1 MHLDCEMEKVNTQG
15 TGISTCNSADHDI
28 FVSNLQCGEVLCY
41 SVVLIKGGV
50 TNKNNSLC
58 VPQNC
63 KIKQFNNFSG
73 LSKTTQWPIINFR
86 FKCLVELSLEENEL
100 VVECC
105 GRTLELKLHYKPRK
119 TSLSVI
125 PLYIVCHGHD
135 GKFQAPAGVENSI
148 RSACERI
155 ALGAKLIQTVIA
167 EKLYDCNFGR
177 KTFQLET
184 DIDPS
189 APDCVTFHS
198 QLSHEKARK
207 MNPHELWEHFGREL
221 MMSSLG
227 SNNRKFL
234 AFLSCTRYNPPTD
247 GTVPNTYTEMLS
259 AMEAHV
265 ALGGGGL
272 AIFGSACLYTWAKTV
287 EDVLPYLTNQ
297 TKVDSKYFMDDSCYR
312 GTYGSC
318 FSTTLGSALHELG
331 HTFDLGH
338 SSDGIMGRGFD
349 NIDLVFT
356 VPKNDN
362 ENRTSSKT
370 CAHIA
375 KPVFREL
382 SQNST
387 VCLTRLLQVSYT
399 VTPLEEKLKQKQENI
414 NRRADFN
421 STENVHNAKLHGTD
435 KKFASQSGNN
445 FEKTNSL
452 QNKKPNYT
460 TEKLMD
466 ISDHTYWSKSCAA
479 LLSYHRWFNDYTD
492 KFSGELVLDSVRNV
506 IESSVG
512 IRVVEI
518 RDGSGQILCDW
529 QFLEEKKVTEFA
541 LPSEVYSEAGQLL
554 VAEDSAGNIL
564 KHPLPFYAVSASV
577 P

>member
-1 MHLDCEMEKVNTQG
+1 MHLVLEMEKVNTQS
-15 TGISTCNSADHDI
+15 TSTSTCCNGDHDI
-28 FVSNLQCGEVLCY
+28 FVSNLQCGEILCY

-50 TNKNNSLC
+50 TNKNDNVC
-58 VPQNC
+58 DPHNC
-63 KIKQFNNFSG
+63 KVKQFHKFSG
-73 LSKTTQWPIINFR
+73 MSKTTEWPVLNFN
-86 FKCLVELSLEENEL
+86 FKCLVELNLEENHI
-100 VVECC
+100 VIECC
-105 GRTLELKLHYKPRK
+105 GRALDLTLHYKPRK
-119 TSLSVI
+119 TILSVI
-125 PLYIVCHGHD
+125 PLYIICHGHD
-135 GKFQAPAGVENSI
+135 GKFQAPTGIDNSI

-155 ALGAKLIQTVIA
+155 AVGAKLIQTITA
-167 EKLYDCNFGR
+167 EKMYECNMGR
-177 KTFQLET
+177 KTFQLER

-198 QLSHEKARK
+198 HLSHERARK
-207 MNPHELWEHFGREL
+207 MKPHELWEHFGREL

-247 GTVPNTYTEMLS
+247 GTIPNTYAEMLS

-272 AIFGSACLYTWAKTV
+272 AIFGSACLYTWAKSV
-287 EDVLPYLTNQ
+287 EDVVPCITNQ

-356 VPKNDN
+356 VPFKDNN
-362 ENRTSSKT
+362 ENKCSSKT
-370 CAHIA
+370 CGHIV
-375 KPVFREL
+375 KPVFRES
-382 SQNST
+382 SQKST

-399 VTPLEEKLKQKQENI
+399 VTPLEEKLKQKQEDI
-414 NRRADFN
+414 NRRIDCN
-421 STENVHNAKLHGTD
+421 SSVNAHNTKLYGTD
-435 KKFASQSGNN
+435 KKFAIQSGNN
-445 FEKTNSL
+445 CENSASL
-452 QNKKPNYT
+452 QNKITNSN
-460 TEKLMD
+460 TEKV
-466 ISDHTYWSKSCAA
+466 INTSDNTYWSKSCAV

-492 KFSGELVLDSVRNV
+492 EFSGELILDPTRNV
-506 IESSVG
+506 LESPYG

-518 RDGSGQILCDW
+518 RDSSGQILSDW
-529 QFLEEKKVTEFA
+529 QFIDENKRTEFT
-541 LPSEVYSEAGQLL
+541 LPSGVYSQPGQLL
-554 VAEDSAGNIL
+554 IAEDSAGNIL
-564 KHPLPFYAVSASV
+564 KQTLTL
-577 P
+577 